1 MIPLDYWKGLK
12 RPGNRHQFNL
22 STVEEEVLNDF
33 SGQVLWSMKILTT
46 RLQSAL
52 S

>member
-1 MIPLDYWKGLK
+1 MDYWKGLK
-12 RPGNRHQFNL
+12 RRGNRHQFNL
-22 STVEEEVLNDF
+22 SMVEEEVLNDF
-33 SGQVLWSMKILTT
+33 SGQVLWSVKISTT